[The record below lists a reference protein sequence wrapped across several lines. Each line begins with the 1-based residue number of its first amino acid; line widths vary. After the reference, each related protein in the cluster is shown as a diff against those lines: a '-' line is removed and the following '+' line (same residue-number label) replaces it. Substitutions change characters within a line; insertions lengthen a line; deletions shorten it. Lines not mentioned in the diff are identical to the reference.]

1 MDGSL
6 SLSQSPPGGPAP
18 PPHPPIPGLW
28 GPAAAGAGPAPGSS
42 GIGLNLDLGPGP
54 AAAGAGPPAPAGG
67 GAGQGPAGVWNNEG
81 TEWIPPSDKLLKN
94 NASYI
99 PSDRNR
105 IMPMTDPSLGTPLRE
120 FLKSRQ
126 MSGPESPYASST
138 DDALDRINTSS
149 EHYVDGKPYTKI
161 DAVSIK
167 TILTTGRI
175 PPELTS
181 PFALNSLGMAIGPQR
196 WIGDFAAY
204 IVNDSGKTLRV
215 FKRSHIGG
223 QTFAV
228 STFADFSLDPSG
240 RLFCYVYPAGPG
252 IQMMGGRRR
261 RRRTRRITKASRYPR
276 SGTRSRSRR

>member
-1 MDGSL
+1 
-6 SLSQSPPGGPAP
+6 
-18 PPHPPIPGLW
+18 
-28 GPAAAGAGPAPGSS
+28 
-42 GIGLNLDLGPGP
+42 
-54 AAAGAGPPAPAGG
+54 
-67 GAGQGPAGVWNNEG
+67 
-81 TEWIPPSDKLLKN
+81 
-94 NASYI
+94 
-99 PSDRNR
+99 
-105 IMPMTDPSLGTPLRE
+105 MTDPSLGTPLRE